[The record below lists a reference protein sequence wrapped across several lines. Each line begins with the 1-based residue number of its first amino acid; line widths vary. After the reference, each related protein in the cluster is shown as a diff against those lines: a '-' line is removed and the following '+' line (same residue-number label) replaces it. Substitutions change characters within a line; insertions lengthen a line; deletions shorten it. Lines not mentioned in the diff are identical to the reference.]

1 MHKNLRNSEVY
12 DRLMAK
18 KTRAARIRA
27 KCLDCCVYQ
36 PGEVRMCP
44 SKDCPLWI
52 FRSGHKR
59 EE

>member
-36 PGEVRMCP
+36 PGEVRQCP
-44 SKDCPLWI
+44 SKDCPL
-52 FRSGHKR
+52 
-59 EE
+59 